1 MPQRKRIQ
9 RTLIAPG
16 AAVIGPG
23 AAVSRVNVGQRLRVQ
38 PPALTVQPVGFG
50 STSKRAVLTTLLPPR
65 APAPKPVFSQKL
77 ATRKPLTTRK
87 PPTTEQA
94 TDPTDVQTIDPASAS
109 HRVPSTFELLKGLPT
124 TADQVLTDGTEANLI
139 SEEDEDEGTTLFAS
153 VLIAPATPKLAVRK
167 AGGCASDLSETWS
180 PPVSHVQAEVASSK
194 TEPAATPLAA
204 ATAFAA
210 VLLAPVTFNF
220 PEASTLREIW
230 EQRSDVYRLM
240 RMRSAKQRSTLMAKL
255 ADQGVGIIDESPCT
269 STFSS
274 LGSFAN
280 SSQRSSFLAAREA
293 ARAEVQQASC

>member
-1 MPQRKRIQ
+1 MRIQ

-38 PPALTVQPVGFG
+38 PPALMVQPVGFG

-65 APAPKPVFSQKL
+65 AQTPKPVFSQKL
-77 ATRKPLTTRK
+77 ATRKPLTTHK

-94 TDPTDVQTIDPASAS
+94 TDPTKVQTNYPAS

-124 TADQVLTDGTEANLI
+124 TADQVPTDGTEANVF
-139 SEEDEDEGTTLFAS
+139 SDEGEDEGTTLFAS
-153 VLIAPATPKLAVRK
+153 SLIAPATPK
-167 AGGCASDLSETWS
+167 AGGCVWDLSETWS
-180 PPVSHVQAEVASSK
+180 PPVSQVQTEMPSSK
-194 TEPAATPLAA
+194 TEPAAAPLAA

-210 VLLAPVTFNF
+210 ALLAPVTFNF

-240 RMRSAKQRSTLMAKL
+240 RMRRAKQKSALMAKL
-255 ADQGVGIIDESPCT
+255 ADQGVGVIHESPCA
-269 STFSS
+269 SAFSS

-280 SSQRSSFLAAREA
+280 SSQGSSFLAAREA
-293 ARAEVQQASC
+293 AKAEVRQASC